1 MKNIQSK
8 IKSFFLYFSG
18 LMHYRLFIVL
28 LHLTVLSAAQPQF
41 KLQPARQQPLTANIF
56 YGADS
61 FGNLYYSQKGTLY
74 KKTSQ
79 QIYSFYA
86 LGLGEIQ
93 SVDLLNPLK
102 ISLFYKDFNTVII
115 LDNQLSEIERINL
128 NTRKVFRVAA
138 FASTGFERNLWIF
151 NTDLQRLELYNYA
164 EDATRAATQP
174 LNKKIIAQA
183 SNYNF
188 CWLYTDKNE
197 LLQYNIYGSPTD
209 VFYIEKGHA
218 FQSFRDGLVYR
229 NDNRLYFYSPR
240 FKDVFAL
247 PEVKQAFDS
256 FFITESALYLYHN
269 NQLFTY
275 PFNFSY

>member
-1 MKNIQSK
+1 MKNLLP
-8 IKSFFLYFSG
+8 FFI
-18 LMHYRLFIVL
+18 LFLPPL
-28 LHLTVLSAAQPQF
+28 LSAQPQF
-41 KLQPARQQPLTANIF
+41 TLQPARQQSLTADIF

-79 QIYSFYA
+79 QTYSFYA
-86 LGLGEIQ
+86 LGLGEIE

-138 FASTGFERNLWIF
+138 FATTGFERNLWIF

-174 LNKKIIAQA
+174 VNKKIMAQA

-209 VFYIEKGHA
+209 VFYIEKALA

-229 NDNRLYFYSPR
+229 NDNLLYFYSPR

-275 PFNFSY
+275 PLNFSY